1 MQDPDLEFADNPA
14 RNRYEARLGRRV
26 VGWSEYEPGDRRITF
41 VHTVVARSFEGRG
54 IGGRLVAWA
63 LEDLRRRGLGIA
75 VECPFVASYLRRHPE
90 YDDLVDR

>member
-1 MQDPDLEFADNPA
+1 
-14 RNRYEARLGRRV
+14 
-26 VGWSEYEPGDRRITF
+26 
-41 VHTVVARSFEGRG
+41 VVARSFEGRG

-63 LEDLRRRGLGIA
+63 LEDLRRRGLRIA